1 MFDKQWKFIGISV
14 QKKRSQNKEKE
25 RKNRMKREKSINK
38 SKQHQMR
45 TNQLLFFALYETII
59 ITNNNKNTANDN
71 QQYAINCLRIRYL
84 CLLRCEWV
92 DCMSVCGELRS
103 VVACFMFN
111 RVKPPSEHETHIKRK
126 IYKKKKRKE
135 NRKKIVV
142 KTNHD
147 QRIDHPVLSK
157 NWRKTIYLF
166 IRRTFFH
173 SFIRSS
179 RLFVYYPM

>member
-126 IYKKKKRKE
+126 IYKKKTKRKS
-135 NRKKIVV
+135 KK
-142 KTNHD
+142 D
-147 QRIDHPVLSK
+147 CC
-157 NWRKTIYLF
+157 
-166 IRRTFFH
+166 
-173 SFIRSS
+173 
-179 RLFVYYPM
+179 